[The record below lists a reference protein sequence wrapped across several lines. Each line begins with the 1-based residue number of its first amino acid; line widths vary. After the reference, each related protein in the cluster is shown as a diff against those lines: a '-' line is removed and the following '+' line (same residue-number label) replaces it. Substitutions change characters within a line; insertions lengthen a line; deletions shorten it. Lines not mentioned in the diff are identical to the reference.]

1 MKKLFIVIAS
11 CILIVINQS
20 ITSFAEENSTNSFQ
34 DFTYEIVMPANQ
46 INRDVG
52 YYDLFVKPGQK
63 QNIQLKIHNI
73 TAKDIVIAI
82 RRNSAKT
89 NSSGVIEYGPNKIE
103 KDSSLK
109 VDFADIVK
117 GPEKVTVPSAS
128 TKTVDFLIEVP
139 SITFEGYIAGGIQ
152 LQKIEEDNDVTN
164 EDKDGIM
171 NEFAYL
177 VGMLISETETKNIK
191 PKMKL
196 NKVYPGI
203 QDGKATLFVNFS
215 NSQPVYGEDL
225 SIHVKVRNRNK
236 TKKLFEIFNKDM
248 RIAPNSMID
257 FPVPID
263 DKRMKAGEYTAEII
277 VKTNGKETWSW
288 VEDFMISNQEANGL
302 NSQVIEARD
311 HSNVSLFLMII
322 TLILVLMIIYRKKII
337 KRKNKKP
344 KSIRSE

>member
-1 MKKLFIVIAS
+1 MKKVLVVIVS
-11 CILIVINQS
+11 FVLIVINQS
-20 ITSFAEENSTNSFQ
+20 VTSFAEENSVNGFQ
-34 DFTYEIVMPANQ
+34 DFTYEIVMPTNQ

-52 YYDLFVKPGQK
+52 YYDLLVKPGQK
-63 QNIQLKIHNI
+63 QNIQLKIHNV
-73 TAKDIVIAI
+73 TAKDIIIAI

-89 NSSGVIEYGPNKIE
+89 NSAGVIEYGPNKIE

-117 GPEKVTVPSAS
+117 GPEKVVVPSAS

-139 SITFEGYIAGGIQ
+139 STTFEGYIAGGIQ
-152 LQKIEEDNDVTN
+152 LQKIEEDHDVTN
-164 EDKDGIM
+164 EDKDGIV

-177 VGMLISETETKNIK
+177 IGMLISETETKNIK

-225 SIHVKVRNRNK
+225 SVHVKVRNRNK

-263 DKRMKAGEYTAEII
+263 DKRMKAGEYTAFIT
-277 VKTNGKETWSW
+277 VKTKGKETWSW
-288 VEDFMISNQEANGL
+288 VEDFMISNQEANGV
-302 NSQVIEARD
+302 NGQVIETRD
-311 HSNVSLFLMII
+311 HSNISLFLMII
-322 TLILVLMIIYRKKII
+322 ALLVVLIIKII
-337 KRKNKKP
+337 KRKNKKS
-344 KSIRSE
+344 KSIRSELK